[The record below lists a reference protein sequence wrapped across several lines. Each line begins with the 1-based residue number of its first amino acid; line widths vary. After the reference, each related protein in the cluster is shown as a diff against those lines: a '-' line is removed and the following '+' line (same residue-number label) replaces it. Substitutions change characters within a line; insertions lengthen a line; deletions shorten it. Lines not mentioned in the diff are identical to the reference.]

1 MEVIVSN
8 ANRSLKLLFQ
18 DSKLSEPKVLK
29 FKQFGIDL
37 LIAFGDPG
45 NNSFQS
51 LDFRIPKG
59 VLESLNPRTLELFCD
74 FENLFA
80 SSKNHPYCMSAGDDK
95 ATWMGVFGNEEEI
108 RLNFF
113 QLPFGK
119 SKVVIAPPPKFGKF
133 LIKRNENH
141 KTIHHT
147 KGTACLAGQRFSDKL
162 FHLVGNLVAVN
173 SKISINL

>member
-8 ANRSLKLLFQ
+8 SNRSLKLLFQ

-45 NNSFQS
+45 NNHFHS
-51 LDFRIPKG
+51 LDFQIPKRE
-59 VLESLNPRTLELFCD
+59 LEILYPGTLKLFCD
-74 FENLFA
+74 LEKLFS

-95 ATWMGVFGNEEEI
+95 ATWMAVFGNEEEI

-113 QLPFGK
+113 QLPSGK
-119 SKVVIAPPPKFGKF
+119 RKEVVTPPPKFGKF

-141 KTIHHT
+141 KTMHHA
-147 KGTACLAGQRFSDKL
+147 KGTACLAGHKFSDEL
-162 FHLVGNLVAVN
+162 FHLVSNLVAVN
-173 SKISINL
+173 SKININI